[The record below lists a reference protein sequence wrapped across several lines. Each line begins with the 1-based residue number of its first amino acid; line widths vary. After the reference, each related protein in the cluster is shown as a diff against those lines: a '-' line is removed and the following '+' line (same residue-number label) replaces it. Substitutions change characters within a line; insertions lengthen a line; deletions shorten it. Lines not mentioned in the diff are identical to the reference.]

1 MELANRRFVP
11 QRVRRPMLWTVAT
24 GRQVVTT
31 GASTVSTILTEASA
45 EAFPVPTLVRIR
57 GSLVCQAT
65 SFAATPGRM
74 TAFMGIKV
82 VSAAALAGSA
92 VSLPFDDGSQDW
104 IWWTAVPL
112 ILTSGSITTPTG
124 PRPFLQSERVMVD
137 SKSMRKIPGD
147 SVLVL
152 VSENEVVTSTGTFD
166 VQFGLRLLLK
176 R

>member
-1 MELANRRFVP
+1 
-11 QRVRRPMLWTVAT
+11 MLWTVAT
-24 GRQVVTT
+24 GLQTVTT
-31 GASTVSTILTEASA
+31 GASVTNTILTEASA

-57 GSLVCQAT
+57 GSMTVVA
-65 SFAATPGRM
+65 SAFAATPGRM
-74 TAFMGIKV
+74 TCFTGIKV

-104 IWWTAVPL
+104 IWWQAIPL
-112 ILTSGSITTPTG
+112 SLVSGNITTPTG
-124 PRPFLQSERVMVD
+124 AEPFQLSHRLTID

-166 VQFGLRLLLK
+166 VHFGLRLLLK